1 MQIKNKWFIIK
12 VINSKVKYHKSVII
26 LKFELIFKELILI
39 YQNKIILNNV
49 LLIKKAKLL
58 ADKLKMFQE
67 IL

>member
-1 MQIKNKWFIIK
+1 LQIKNKWFIIK